1 MHSRLPCNGCSHEH
15 QCPPFKIGFCEHCIF
30 LASLFSS
37 STMVFRRYHIPNS
50 FARRHSA
57 RDDVVDLI
65 QRAWPVPRCQFAK
78 HCVHPTV
85 RYCAERVLS
94 TRLAE
99 RSWRSV
105 VSPTSSHPGWSSLWS
120 CQRSQPCRQDK
131 PSRHCLEAY
140 TH

>member
-1 MHSRLPCNGCSHEH
+1 MHSRLPCNGCFYEH
-15 QCPPFKIGFCEHCIF
+15 QCPPFKIEFCEHCIC

-37 STMVFRRYHIPNS
+37 STMGFRRHHIPNS

-65 QRAWPVPRCQFAK
+65 QRAWPVRRCQFAK
-78 HCVHPTV
+78 HRVHFTV
-85 RYCAERVLS
+85 QYCAERVLS

-99 RSWRSV
+99 RNRKSV
-105 VSPTSSHPGWSSLWS
+105 ASQSSSHPGWSSLWS

-131 PSRHCLEAY
+131 PSRHCLEAH
-140 TH
+140 TR